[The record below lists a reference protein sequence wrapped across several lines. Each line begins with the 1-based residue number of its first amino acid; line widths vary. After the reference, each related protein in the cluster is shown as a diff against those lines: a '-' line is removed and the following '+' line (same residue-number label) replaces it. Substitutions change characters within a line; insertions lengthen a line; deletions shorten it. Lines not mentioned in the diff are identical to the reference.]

1 MITASVFV
9 SVTATSQLLFRPAI
23 HAYREN
29 MTPAEYFDVL
39 IVGAGIL
46 GIDAAYRIHEKNP
59 DVRYAVL
66 ERRDRLGGRG
76 ICSATR
82 VCAPTVTSSG

>member
-1 MITASVFV
+1 
-9 SVTATSQLLFRPAI
+9 
-23 HAYREN
+23 

-76 ICSATR
+76 ICSAIR
-82 VCAPTVTSSG
+82 VCAPTVTSSR